1 MTSPIRSAPS
11 SDKPRFV
18 EEWVRLGDVATYI
31 NGYAFKPSDYSDTG
45 LPIIRIQDLT
55 GNAYQTNRYEGILPE
70 RYAVDDG
77 DILISW
83 SASLGVFEW
92 NGGPAWLNQH
102 IFKVSFDKMQVDKRF
117 FAHQARFLV
126 EASANLAHG
135 ATMRHLT
142 KKVFD
147 SLPFYFPRSERQRA
161 IADQLDGIDMQLC
174 NATNQLYQLDSLVK
188 SRFVEMFG
196 DPCDPANDSFPREP
210 IDSFCELRTGPFGSS
225 LHKEDYV
232 SGGHPIVNP
241 SHITESKIEI
251 DSDLTIDG
259 DAYAALT
266 PYHLNIG
273 DVVMGRRG
281 EIGRCAV
288 VAKTGLVCGTGSMI
302 LRPNPNRCHSDFLQR
317 VISFPSFALALERE
331 AVGVTMKNLNAKI
344 VGNAT
349 VILPPI
355 KLQQDF
361 DAFVAQANKLRFAGN
376 HEMNFRCER
385 FTLSW
390 STMA

>member
-1 MTSPIRSAPS
+1 M
-11 SDKPRFV
+11 
-18 EEWVRLGDVATYI
+18 GDVATYI

-55 GNAYQTNRYEGILPE
+55 GNAYQTNRYEGILSE

-92 NGGPAWLNQH
+92 DGGPAWLNQH

-117 FAHQARFLV
+117 FVHQARFLM

-188 SRFVEMFG
+188 SRFVGMFENRGYPRISIGDLVTSKVPSAKDSFNDADLIKYIDISSIDNSLGEVTKFTECIFGEAPSRAQQCVSFG
-196 DPCDPANDSFPREP
+196 D
-210 IDSFCELRTGPFGSS
+210 L
-225 LHKEDYV
+225 LV
-232 SGGHPIVNP
+232 STVRPNLKNIAV
-241 SHITESKIEI
+241 TK
-251 DSDLTIDG
+251 LDG
-259 DAYAALT
+259 D
-266 PYHLNIG
+266 N
-273 DVVMGRRG
+273 
-281 EIGRCAV
+281 V
-288 VAKTGLVCGTGSMI
+288 VASSGFCVLRCVGCPVEYMKAIVGGDRFTREMCRLTTGANYPAIKNRDILGYMI
-302 LRPNPNRCHSDFLQR
+302 PYPPMEQMDTFATFVQR
-317 VISFPSFALALERE
+317 V
-331 AVGVTMKNLNAKI
+331 
-344 VGNAT
+344 
-349 VILPPI
+349 
-355 KLQQDF
+355 D
-361 DAFVAQANKLRFAGN
+361 KLRFAGN
-376 HEMNFRCER
+376 HEMNLRCER

>member
-1 MTSPIRSAPS
+1 MNAENNNQT
-11 SDKPRFV
+11 DKYRFV
-18 EEWVRLGDVATYI
+18 GEWVRLGDVATYI

-55 GNAYQTNRYEGILPE
+55 GNAYQTNRYEGILSE

-92 NGGPAWLNQH
+92 DGGPAWLNQH

-117 FAHQARFLV
+117 FVHQARFLM

-196 DPCDPANDSFPREP
+196 DPTLPSPLDWEYCKLGEVLLIERGGSPRP
-210 IDSFCELRTGPFGSS
+210 IKSYLTNSPRG
-225 LHKEDYV
+225 
-232 SGGHPIVNP
+232 INW
-241 SHITESKIEI
+241 IKI
-251 DSDLTIDG
+251 G
-259 DAYAALT
+259 DADEGSRFIVSTKEKICPDGAKKSRRVEQGDFILSNSMSFGRPYILKTNGCIHDGWLVLRDQGKRFEKLWLYEALSSQQV
-266 PYHLNIG
+266 HAEFQKLARG
-273 DVVMGRRG
+273 GVV
-281 EIGRCAV
+281 
-288 VAKTGLVCGTGSMI
+288 
-302 LRPNPNRCHSDFLQR
+302 N
-317 VISFPSFALALERE
+317 
-331 AVGVTMKNLNAKI
+331 NLNRDLVAS
-344 VGNAT
+344 VP
-349 VILPPI
+349 ILIPP
-355 KLQQDF
+355 KMLQLQFTDF
-361 DAFVAQANKLRFAGN
+361 VVQVDKLRFAGN
-376 HEMNFRCER
+376 HEMNFQCDR

>member
-1 MTSPIRSAPS
+1 MNAENNNQT
-11 SDKPRFV
+11 DKYRFV
-18 EEWVRLGDVATYI
+18 GEWVRLGDVATYI

-55 GNAYQTNRYEGILPE
+55 GNAYQTNRYEGILSE

-92 NGGPAWLNQH
+92 DGGPAWLNQH

-117 FAHQARFLV
+117 FVHQARFLM

-196 DPCDPANDSFPREP
+196 DPTLPSPLDWEYCKLGEVLLIERGGSPRP
-210 IDSFCELRTGPFGSS
+210 IKSYLTNSPRG
-225 LHKEDYV
+225 
-232 SGGHPIVNP
+232 INW
-241 SHITESKIEI
+241 IKI
-251 DSDLTIDG
+251 G
-259 DAYAALT
+259 DADEGSRFIVSTKEKICPDGAKKSRRVEQGDFILSTSMSFGRPYILKTNGCIHDGWLVLRDQGKRFEKLWLYEALSSQQV
-266 PYHLNIG
+266 HAEFQKLARG
-273 DVVMGRRG
+273 GVV
-281 EIGRCAV
+281 
-288 VAKTGLVCGTGSMI
+288 
-302 LRPNPNRCHSDFLQR
+302 N
-317 VISFPSFALALERE
+317 
-331 AVGVTMKNLNAKI
+331 NLNRDLVAS
-344 VGNAT
+344 VP
-349 VILPPI
+349 ILIPP
-355 KLQQDF
+355 KMLQLQFTDF
-361 DAFVAQANKLRFAGN
+361 VVQVDKLRFAGN
-376 HEMNFRCER
+376 HEMNFQCDR